1 MHHSKISRRLAAVGH
16 ELPSGGVNGMSAKP
30 PITAVIAD
38 IGFVGDVPQ
47 GDQRHCTKVSFF
59 GHA

>member
-1 MHHSKISRRLAAVGH
+1 VQHSKISRRLAAVGH

-38 IGFVGDVPQ
+38 IGFVGDVPIS
-47 GDQRHCTKVSFF
+47 DITHSINVT
-59 GHA
+59 